1 MRIHIPFREQFKEV
15 MRTGKKTCTSR
26 NEKYGDVGDIFGA
39 FSKWF
44 VLTEVRQEKLTT
56 VAHFLYRE
64 EGFNRSSEFMDCW
77 NQIHPR
83 KGYVSEQ
90 VVWVHIFKMEENDA
104 KK

>member
-1 MRIHIPFREQFKEV
+1 MRIHIPFREQFKEA

-90 VVWVHIFKMEENDA
+90 VVWVHIFKMEEKDA